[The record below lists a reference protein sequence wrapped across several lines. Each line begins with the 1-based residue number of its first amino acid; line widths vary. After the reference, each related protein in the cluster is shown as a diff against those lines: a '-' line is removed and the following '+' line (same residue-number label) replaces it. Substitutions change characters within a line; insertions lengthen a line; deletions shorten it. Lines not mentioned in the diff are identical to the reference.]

1 MRILGIDTATTTA
14 SVALIEDSQ
23 PVAEKF
29 YNKSSEGSENL
40 TIAPKGNHAEIVLP
54 LVQAVLD
61 QAKLS
66 LSELDGIAV
75 SIGPG
80 SFTGLRIALATVKG
94 FAYELGIPVVGISTL
109 HAQACRVCDT
119 DEIICAMLDARKK
132 EVYAA
137 LFRRV
142 NGLLQRLSDDSV
154 MSVTNA
160 IEMIQSASQNDLCSV
175 IGDGAQTYEKWL
187 LQSLGTRLRIVAEG
201 ECSTVARRVAELAQ
215 TRFGAAAGDDLGALV
230 PVYLR
235 SPEAESKKAF
245 AGLTC

>member
-14 SVALIEDSQ
+14 SVALIDDHQ

-29 YNKSSEGSENL
+29 YNRNSEVSENL
-40 TIAPKGNHAEIVLP
+40 AIAPKGNPAEIILP
-54 LVQAVLD
+54 LIRAVLD
-61 QAKLS
+61 QAKLC

-94 FAYELGIPVVGISTL
+94 LAYELGIPVVGISTL
-109 HAQACRVCDT
+109 HAHASRVCDT
-119 DEIICAMLDARKK
+119 GELICAMLDARKR

-142 NGLLQRLSDDSV
+142 NGNLMRLSDDGV
-154 MSVTNA
+154 MSMTNA
-160 IEMIQSASQNDLCSV
+160 IEMIQSARQNDGCTV
-175 IGDGAQTYEKWL
+175 IGDGAQAYDKVL
-187 LQSLGTRLRIVAEG
+187 LQSLGARLRIAAET

-215 TRFGAAAGDDLGALV
+215 TRLGAPAEDDLATLV
-230 PVYLR
+230 PLYLR
-235 SPEAESKKAF
+235 SSEAQSKSALSV
-245 AGLTC
+245 LTC

>member
-1 MRILGIDTATTTA
+1 M
-14 SVALIEDSQ
+14 
-23 PVAEKF
+23 
-29 YNKSSEGSENL
+29 
-40 TIAPKGNHAEIVLP
+40 VLP
-54 LVQAVLD
+54 SRSDRIIYRIENRIGNGQGTCLRAEYSGGRYLD
-61 QAKLS
+61 A
-66 LSELDGIAV
+66 ARA
-75 SIGPG
+75 
-80 SFTGLRIALATVKG
+80 GLPR
-94 FAYELGIPVVGISTL
+94 
-109 HAQACRVCDT
+109 CDT

-142 NGLLQRLSDDSV
+142 NRLLQRLSDDSV

-175 IGDGAQTYEKWL
+175 IGDGAETYEKWL

-235 SPEAESKKAF
+235 LPEAEGKKAF
-245 AGLTC
+245 AGLTY